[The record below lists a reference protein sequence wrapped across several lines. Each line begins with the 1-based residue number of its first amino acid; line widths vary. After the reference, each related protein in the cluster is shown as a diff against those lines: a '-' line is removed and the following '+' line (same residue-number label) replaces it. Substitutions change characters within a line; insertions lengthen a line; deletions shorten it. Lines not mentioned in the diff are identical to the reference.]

1 MDTINKPIVI
11 TIGPVAGAPRNPAPT
26 MENPIKKNREVKRSL
41 LKMLIPSLLR
51 SFGFALD
58 TNDII
63 KKTFLALSRAH
74 L

>member
-1 MDTINKPIVI
+1 MVI
-11 TIGPVAGAPRNPAPT
+11 TIGPVAGAPRRPAPT
-26 MENPIKKNREVKRSL
+26 IENPIRKNNEVNRSL

-58 TNDII
+58 TSDII
-63 KKTFLALSRAH
+63 ENTFLALSRAH